1 MLMFSSCI
9 PLDRYLFIDCA
20 EKMALRGCFSII
32 DFVKFVH
39 WKQGKV
45 FTLQKSRKRK
55 NAGMFFIMHI
65 HFLPSNIHSDARNIR
80 KVKAACFRA
89 SADMRATVIDDRL
102 VRFSHDYDELNQS
115 KPIDAGS
122 TALNPS
128 PGPVATGADV
138 VVPAMDMVDSG
149 GSEVQSGNSLEQE
162 HHTLLAN
169 DRNVSLDAPLTS
181 TTLEGPH
188 LGEIQIAVLC
198 NLQDLAVKI
207 RNTLS
212 RDEQQR
218 LYFPLNCL
226 VRRICALFLGEADW
240 TMFMQELCRCKS
252 VNSSRFCGIL
262 QHVYRLFDGVTRTN
276 NWMDC
281 GSQLSQIDSMLA
293 FRDIPYVA
301 QYHQD
306 VRSQRSTAT
315 APAASIIDNHF
326 KYQSN
331 LRVLNLHLISRTL
344 AMCIICGQIC
354 KLREDRSTD
363 LARAQ
368 EWKHQCIMKQSVTCL
383 GLVGL
388 GPEWEQVTK
397 QGDHKA
403 SPKQFV
409 MEQISGTRTDGSSVT
424 STLRHVNCEGSTYYS
439 SRVCAQ
445 CADLQHTEVIRS
457 RLRYRSTSTSISHP
471 ACMDRTDPN

>member
-1 MLMFSSCI
+1 
-9 PLDRYLFIDCA
+9 
-20 EKMALRGCFSII
+20 MALRGSFSII

-55 NAGMFFIMHI
+55 NA
-65 HFLPSNIHSDARNIR
+65 DARNIR
-80 KVKAACFRA
+80 RVKAACFRA
-89 SADMRATVIDDRL
+89 SADMRATVVDDRF
-102 VRFSHDYDELNQS
+102 VRFSHDHDELNQS
-115 KPIDAGS
+115 ELVDAGS

-128 PGPVATGADV
+128 PGPVATGTDV
-138 VVPAMDMVDSG
+138 GVPAVDVVDSG

-162 HHTLLAN
+162 RHTLLAN

-198 NLQDLAVKI
+198 NLQHLAVKI
-207 RNTLS
+207 QDTLS
-212 RDEQQR
+212 RDEQNEQR
-218 LYFPLNCL
+218 LYLHLCRL
-226 VRRICALFLGEADW
+226 GSRIFALFLGEADW
-240 TMFMQELCRCKS
+240 TMFMHELCRCKS

-262 QHVYRLFDGVTRTN
+262 QHVYGLFDGVTRTN

-306 VRSQRSTAT
+306 VRSQRSTT
-315 APAASIIDNHF
+315 SAPAASIIDNHF

-403 SPKQFV
+403 SPKLFI

-457 RLRYRSTSTSISHP
+457 RLRYTSTSTSISHP